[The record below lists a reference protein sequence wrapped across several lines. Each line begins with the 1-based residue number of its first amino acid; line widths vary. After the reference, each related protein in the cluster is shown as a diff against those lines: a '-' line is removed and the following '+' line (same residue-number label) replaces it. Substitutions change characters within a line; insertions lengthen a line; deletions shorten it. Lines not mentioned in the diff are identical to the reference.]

1 MPPDAGKIIWARH
14 LFQKITGPINMFPEN
29 VINSNEIKRYYGSYN
44 TLGKQLT
51 IYEMWY
57 YQSWCNEIEKSKAAL
72 QATLIVRHEEN
83 KKLYVNFDLEIMQLI
98 REAKCMD
105 RVGIEIPESARIILL
120 QEDKFKAYYYELLFV
135 LKEYERIIGK
145 VKPIMKTLLGPHID
159 DLELKLR
166 PGMVT
171 LTWTSMNIDSYL
183 EHVHNGLRRLEQLII
198 NVNDII
204 ENRIE
209 SNLKQVSKVT
219 LVSLPENESKP
230 FTLDQFVML

>member
-1 MPPDAGKIIWARH
+1 
-14 LFQKITGPINMFPEN
+14 
-29 VINSNEIKRYYGSYN
+29 
-44 TLGKQLT
+44 
-51 IYEMWY
+51 
-57 YQSWCNEIEKSKAAL
+57 
-72 QATLIVRHEEN
+72 LIVRHEEN

-105 RVGIEIPESARIILL
+105 RVGIDIPESARIILL
-120 QEDKFKAYYYELLFV
+120 QEDKFKAYYYELLYV

-183 EHVHNGLRRLEQLII
+183 EHVHNGLKRLE
-198 NVNDII
+198 
-204 ENRIE
+204 
-209 SNLKQVSKVT
+209 
-219 LVSLPENESKP
+219 
-230 FTLDQFVML
+230 

>member
-1 MPPDAGKIIWARH
+1 M
-14 LFQKITGPINMFPEN
+14 
-29 VINSNEIKRYYGSYN
+29 
-44 TLGKQLT
+44 
-51 IYEMWY
+51 
-57 YQSWCNEIEKSKAAL
+57 
-72 QATLIVRHEEN
+72 
-83 KKLYVNFDLEIMQLI
+83 LY
-98 REAKCMD
+98 
-105 RVGIEIPESARIILL
+105 
-120 QEDKFKAYYYELLFV
+120 V

-183 EHVHNGLRRLEQLII
+183 EHVHNGLKRLEQLII

-209 SNLKQVSKVT
+209 FNLK
-219 LVSLPENESKP
+219 
-230 FTLDQFVML
+230 

>member
-1 MPPDAGKIIWARH
+1 
-14 LFQKITGPINMFPEN
+14 
-29 VINSNEIKRYYGSYN
+29 
-44 TLGKQLT
+44 
-51 IYEMWY
+51 
-57 YQSWCNEIEKSKAAL
+57 
-72 QATLIVRHEEN
+72 
-83 KKLYVNFDLEIMQLI
+83 
-98 REAKCMD
+98 MD

-120 QEDKFKAYYYELLFV
+120 QEDKFKAYYYELLYV

-183 EHVHNGLRRLEQLII
+183 EHVHNGLKRLEQLII

-209 SNLKQVSKVT
+209 FNLK
-219 LVSLPENESKP
+219 
-230 FTLDQFVML
+230 